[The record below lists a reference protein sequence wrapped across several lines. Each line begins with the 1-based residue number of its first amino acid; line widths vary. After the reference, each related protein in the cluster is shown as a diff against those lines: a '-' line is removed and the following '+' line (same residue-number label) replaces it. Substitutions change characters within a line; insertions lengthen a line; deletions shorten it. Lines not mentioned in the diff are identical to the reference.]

1 MNEAAAAD
9 RILMMRAGHIVN
21 SGSPQKV
28 FNEELEL
35 QPPFAEQLRRT
46 LMKRNRDVPK
56 TYMTE
61 EEMVQWLWK

>member
-1 MNEAAAAD
+1 MTK
-9 RILMMRAGHIVN
+9 AGHIVN
-21 SGSPQKV
+21 SGSPREI

-35 QPPFAEQLRRT
+35 EPPFAEQLRRA
-46 LMKRNRDVPK
+46 LMQRNRDVPK